1 MHTLKHA
8 TRSVV
13 AVVALAATTQFS
25 LAQNTENPRGIYKLM
40 TLTGKQGTTKAP
52 FDQYK
57 ICTDSVTLHLS
68 IDGNRFSLGSN
79 DRSIYNY
86 TGEAPDP
93 IDNLALRI
101 YDSNAQRFTLKWWSK
116 YRNHMFFPEND
127 WCVETYESGQFSP
140 TGRRLIDALSSTGT
154 TDKANPLIGTWR
166 VLGMMDELRDVKKEL
181 ERLQTRKGQT
191 LRREDAFVVFTPE
204 NMVHTGF
211 SSITNVTY
219 IDKKSMKV
227 GNQVMNL
234 TWLTK
239 DIVAVEVK
247 QDWRTDYEIWQRTTD
262 SRSVL
267 SRIAS
272 LYVKRK

>member
-1 MHTLKHA
+1 
-8 TRSVV
+8 
-13 AVVALAATTQFS
+13 
-25 LAQNTENPRGIYKLM
+25 
-40 TLTGKQGTTKAP
+40 
-52 FDQYK
+52 
-57 ICTDSVTLHLS
+57 
-68 IDGNRFSLGSN
+68 
-79 DRSIYNY
+79 
-86 TGEAPDP
+86 
-93 IDNLALRI
+93 
-101 YDSNAQRFTLKWWSK
+101 
-116 YRNHMFFPEND
+116 
-127 WCVETYESGQFSP
+127 
-140 TGRRLIDALSSTGT
+140 
-154 TDKANPLIGTWR
+154 

-181 ERLQTRKGQT
+181 ERLQTHKGQT
-191 LRREDAFVVFTPE
+191 LRREDAFVVFTTE

-262 SRSVL
+262 GQSVL